1 MAGCAS
7 APPTENPMPSIAISG
22 SDSSHE
28 TVVIMLPGRGD
39 RANSFIRNG
48 FPNAG
53 ELYGFDTIAADA
65 HFGYFRQ
72 RNLVE
77 RLHEDIVLPARKAGY
92 KKIWLLG
99 ISAGGFG
106 SILYASQYPDQIDG
120 VILLAPFLGDREAI
134 DELVAAGGLAA
145 WSADES
151 KLRDYEIAIWS
162 WLNKVTSE
170 ANRKPLLLGYGNADR
185 LSGAYGVL
193 LDVLDSSSVY
203 TREGGHKWTTW
214 TPLWDSISADLRF

>member
-1 MAGCAS
+1 
-7 APPTENPMPSIAISG
+7 MPSIAISG

-39 RANSFIRNG
+39 RATAFIRNG

-53 ELYGFDTIAADA
+53 ERYGFDTIAADA

-162 WLNKVTSE
+162 WLNKVTGE
-170 ANRKPLLLGYGNADR
+170 ANRKPLLLGYGTEDR
-185 LSGAYGVL
+185 LSGDYGVL

-214 TPLWDSISADLRF
+214 TPLWEDISADLRF